1 MSNFPTEDPV
11 QLPRRELVQFLE
23 NCYPRGILHSK
34 RDRGAPKEESFAPDE
49 PKRSLMGV
57 PAPKGAKGAPRES
70 PLQEEPVGLQEGSL
84 RS

>member
-1 MSNFPTEDPV
+1 MGVSVPIGN
-11 QLPRRELVQFLE
+11 
-23 NCYPRGILHSK
+23 
-34 RDRGAPKEESFAPDE
+34 RGAPKEESFAPDE